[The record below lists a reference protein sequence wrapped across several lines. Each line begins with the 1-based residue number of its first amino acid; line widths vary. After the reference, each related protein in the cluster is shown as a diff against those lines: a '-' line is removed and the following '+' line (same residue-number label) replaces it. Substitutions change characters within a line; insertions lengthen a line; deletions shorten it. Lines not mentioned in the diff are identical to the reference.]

1 MTSLIVTT
9 ADYQTGKTQ
18 QTTFTGVNP
27 AATAAELQT
36 FGEMTAALSKDTFVK
51 ATRVEQTN
59 CAVTKQHH
67 LLSTTSSIRKGATS
81 APYQTFTLNQE
92 TGIYEATCTTEYFVS
107 GFAALWF
114 SCSNDFKIPPFTT
127 PYLVSDTANVNNYFS
142 WLDGSFQ
149 WRLTLKNQGAQI
161 LLVSVVCPETDDLYQ
176 DTFSF
181 KITITEV

>member
-1 MTSLIVTT
+1 MATSLIVTT

-51 ATRVEQTN
+51 ATRVEQID
-59 CAVTKQHH
+59 CSVTKQHH
-67 LLSTTSSIRKGATS
+67 LLSNPSIRKAGAST
-81 APYQTFTLNQE
+81 PYQSFTLNQE
-92 TGIYEATCTTEYFVS
+92 TGIYEATCPTEYFAG

-114 SCSNDFKIPPFTT
+114 ACSNCFQSTPFTS
-127 PYLVSDTANVNNYFS
+127 PYLVSDSVNANSYFI
-142 WLDGSFQ
+142 WLNGTFQ
-149 WRLTLKNQGAQI
+149 WRLTLQNQGAQI
-161 LLVSVVCPETDDLYQ
+161 ILVSIVCPETDALYQ

-181 KITITEV
+181 KVTITED

>member
-51 ATRVEQTN
+51 ATRVEQTD

-67 LLSTTSSIRKGATS
+67 LLSTTSSIRKAGAS
-81 APYQTFTLNQE
+81 SPYQYFTLNQE
-92 TGIYEATCTTEYFVS
+92 TGIYEATCTTDYFAG
-107 GFAALWF
+107 GFASLWF
-114 SCSNDFKIPPFTT
+114 SFTNNFKSTPFTT
-127 PYLVSDTANVNNYFS
+127 PYLISDQLTADNYFI
-142 WLDGSFQ
+142 WNDGTFQ
-149 WRLTLKNQGAQI
+149 WRLTLKNKGAQI

-181 KITITEV
+181 KINITEG

>member
-1 MTSLIVTT
+1 MATSLIVTT

-51 ATRVEQTN
+51 ATRVEQID
-59 CAVTKQHH
+59 CSVTKQHH
-67 LLSTTSSIRKGATS
+67 LLSNPSIRKAGAS
-81 APYQTFTLNQE
+81 SPYQLFTLNQE
-92 TGIYEATCTTEYFVS
+92 TGIYEATCPTEYFAG

-114 SCSNDFKIPPFTT
+114 ACSNCFQSTPFTT
-127 PYLVSDTANVNNYFS
+127 PYLISDNANTNSYFI
-142 WLDGSFQ
+142 WLNGTFQ
-149 WRLTLKNQGAQI
+149 WRLTLQNQGAQI
-161 LLVSVVCPETDDLYQ
+161 ILVSLVCPETDDLYQ

-181 KITITEV
+181 KINVTED

>member
-1 MTSLIVTT
+1 MATSLIVTT

-51 ATRVEQTN
+51 ATRVEQID
-59 CAVTKQHH
+59 CSVTKQHH
-67 LLSTTSSIRKGATS
+67 LLSNPSIRKAGAST
-81 APYQTFTLNQE
+81 PYQSFTLNQE
-92 TGIYEATCTTEYFVS
+92 TGIYEATCPTEYFAG

-114 SCSNDFKIPPFTT
+114 ACSNCFQSTPFTS
-127 PYLVSDTANVNNYFS
+127 PYLVSDNVNANTYFI
-142 WLDGSFQ
+142 WLNGTFQ
-149 WRLTLKNQGAQI
+149 WRLTLQNQGAQI
-161 LLVSVVCPETDDLYQ
+161 ILVSIVCPETDALYQ

-181 KITITEV
+181 KVTITED